1 MAKHVS
7 FEFFP
12 AKTEKGKQ
20 NILSASKTLS
30 SLKPEFFSVTFGAG
44 GSDQQTTFDTVLG
57 VQNTSGI
64 ATASHLTCVGSSR
77 ERIGSILDNYK
88 ANNINRLVALR
99 GDLPMGMDDPGEFQY
114 ANELV
119 SFIREHSGDY
129 FHIEVAAY
137 PEKHPQSID
146 HKEDLNN
153 FVQKVKAGADSA
165 ITQYFYN
172 PDGYSYFVDECMSAG
187 LDIPIIP
194 GIMPIGNF
202 ESLSRFSDACGAEIP
217 RWLRIRLESYEH
229 DPVSLTAFTNDYI
242 TEMCVKLI
250 EQGAPGLHFY
260 SMNKVEPNMQI
271 CKAVMAHFP
280 DQFEQ

>member
-1 MAKHVS
+1 MTKHVS

-20 NILSASKTLS
+20 NILSASQTLS

-57 VQNTSGI
+57 VQNASGI

-99 GDLPMGMDDPGEFQY
+99 GDLPMGMDDPGEFHY

-146 HKEDLNN
+146 HKDDLNN
-153 FVQKVKAGADSA
+153 FIQKVKSGADSA

-172 PDGYSYFVDECMSAG
+172 PDGYSYFVDECSAAG
-187 LDIPIIP
+187 IDIPIIP

-217 RWLRIRLESYEH
+217 RWLRIRLESYEN
-229 DPVSLTAFTNDYI
+229 DPESLIAFTNEYI
-242 TEMCVKLI
+242 TEMCIKLI

-271 CKAVMAHFP
+271 CKAVMKHFP
-280 DQFEQ
+280 DQFVH

>member
-1 MAKHVS
+1 MTKHVS

-20 NILSASKTLS
+20 NILSASTTLS

-229 DPVSLTAFTNDYI
+229 DPASLTAFTNDYI
-242 TEMCVKLI
+242 TEMCIKLI

>member
-1 MAKHVS
+1 MTKHVS

-20 NILSASKTLS
+20 NILSASTTLS

-217 RWLRIRLESYEH
+217 RWLRIRLESYEY
-229 DPVSLTAFTNDYI
+229 DPASLTAFTNDYI
-242 TEMCVKLI
+242 TEMCIKLI

>member
-1 MAKHVS
+1 MTKHVS

-12 AKTEKGKQ
+12 AKTDQGKA
-20 NILSASKTLS
+20 NILSASETLAT
-30 SLKPEFFSVTFGAG
+30 LKPEFFSVTFGAG

-57 VQNTSGI
+57 VQQASGI
-64 ATASHLTCVGSSR
+64 TTASHLTCVGSSR
-77 ERIGSILDNYK
+77 ERIGTILDDYK

-99 GDLPMGMDDPGEFQY
+99 GDLPMGMEDPGEFHY

-119 SFIREHSGDY
+119 QFIREHSGDY

-146 HKEDLNN
+146 HKHDLDN
-153 FVQKVKAGADSA
+153 FVKKVKAGADSA

-172 PDGYSYFVDECMSAG
+172 PDGYSYFVDECAKSG
-187 LDIPIIP
+187 VDIPIIP

-217 RWLRIRLESYEH
+217 RWLRIRLETYEN
-229 DPVSLTAFTNDYI
+229 DPESLRAFADDYI
-242 TEMCVKLI
+242 TQMCMTLI
-250 EQGAPGLHFY
+250 ERGAPGLHFY

-271 CKAVMAHFP
+271 CKTVMA
-280 DQFEQ
+280 QFSQDFT

>member
-1 MAKHVS
+1 MTKHVS

-12 AKTEKGKQ
+12 AKTDQGKA
-20 NILSASKTLS
+20 NILSASETLAT
-30 SLKPEFFSVTFGAG
+30 LKPEFFSVTFGAG

-57 VQNTSGI
+57 VQQASGI
-64 ATASHLTCVGSSR
+64 PTASHLTCVGSSR
-77 ERIGSILDNYK
+77 ERIGTILDNYK

-99 GDLPMGMDDPGEFQY
+99 GDLPMGMEDPGEFHY

-119 SFIREHSGDY
+119 QFIREHSGDY

-146 HKEDLNN
+146 HKQDLDN
-153 FVQKVKAGADSA
+153 FVKKVNAGADSA

-172 PDGYSYFVDECMSAG
+172 PDGYSYFVDECAKAG
-187 LDIPIIP
+187 VDIPIIP

-217 RWLRIRLESYEH
+217 RWLRIRLETYEN
-229 DPVSLTAFTNDYI
+229 DPESLRAFADDYI
-242 TEMCVKLI
+242 TQMCTTLI
-250 EQGAPGLHFY
+250 ERGAPGLHFY

-271 CKAVMAHFP
+271 CKTVMA
-280 DQFEQ
+280 QFSQDFT